1 MSNTDKGGGQQL
13 MLMLPRNLR
22 QQLKEQAAKRNVT
35 MRVIVL
41 EALCMAGFDVP
52 AEEMRDRRMIE
63 EAQ

>member
-63 EAQ
+63 EAP